1 MNAKIEPSVTNKEE
15 HSWNATAIYPSSGNE
30 PGAMAL
36 GVDIGSTTV
45 KAAVVEAATGE
56 IVWRDYRR
64 HHAHQAQTVLEF
76 LERIEAE
83 VPGVLAGDSRIF
95 VTGSGAQPLADLLG
109 ARFVQEV
116 NAIALAVERLY
127 PHANSVIELGGQDA
141 KIVLF
146 RGEVEGRRQAW
157 TSMNDRCAAGTGATI
172 DKCLSKVG
180 ISPEDLASLRLEERH
195 LHHVAAK
202 CGVFA
207 EMDVVN
213 LIKSGV
219 PAEDIL
225 CSLGDAVVQQ
235 NLSVLARGNTLK
247 PNVLLLGGPNVY
259 LPFLQDC
266 WRRRISQTW
275 EERGLELP
283 PGESIESLIT
293 VPDQALYCAAY
304 GAVLYGLHETEEG
317 ARYRGQQPLRES
329 IESGHRASV
338 LDSTEPPLAADTHE
352 FEQFSLQFALPRF
365 SPPSLKAGS
374 TVRAALGLDG
384 GSTSTKAVLIS
395 EDGRVLQKAYRLS
408 KGNPIQ
414 DSKEIL
420 EELRSHVASQ
430 GARLEITG
438 FGVTGYAAGVL
449 DRALCADVDIA
460 ETIAH
465 MKSAVALFGDIDV
478 ICDIGGQDIKVLFM
492 RNGELQQFK
501 LSNQCSAGNGMLLQ
515 ATADQF
521 GIPVEEF
528 AEHAFRATLVPRFT
542 AGCAVFLDSNR
553 VTLQR
558 EGFKPE
564 ELMAGLARVLPKN
577 IWQYIVQVPR
587 LSKLGRR
594 FVLQGGTQYNLAAV
608 KAQVDY
614 LRERVPDVEV
624 FVHPHPGEA
633 GAIGAALEAL
643 DVVRKRGHSTFV
655 GLPEAIAV
663 SYTTRTDEST
673 RCSFCT
679 NRCARTFIDT
689 RTPDGTSALYISG
702 ASCER
707 GLSEDTEALKAF
719 QRTRRERGRSY
730 PNLAQME
737 AKRIFAPLKE
747 PEALPSS
754 DTRVYEPAP
763 PVWWRWNRPRV
774 SERSFQRSGAASAA
788 HRKNLRIGMP
798 RCLDF
803 WSSAPF
809 WMAYFQTLGVPARN
823 LVLSQESGERMFT
836 EGAKYGAV
844 DPCYPSKVA
853 QAHLHDLLFHR
864 HSPDRPLNY
873 VFFPTI
879 VQGVGGL
886 PGVPAYACPVVTGT
900 PNVLK
905 AAFTKES
912 DYFAARGIEYIDGA
926 VNLAD
931 REILKAQLF
940 VMWGE
945 RLRLTRH
952 ESDFAIEAGFR
963 ALTAFQEDMQEE
975 GKAILENAART
986 GRYCVLITSRPYHLD
1001 DGMNHGVPD
1010 LVQALGFPVITLRS
1024 IPQDPAW
1031 LGPHFEAG
1039 PPGAPAPDVM
1049 DILDV
1054 WPEAHTANTSLKVW
1068 GAKFAARHPLVAVL
1082 DLSSFKCGH
1091 DAPAYGVIDSIL
1103 ERADVPYLTLHD
1115 LDANRPTNTLK
1126 IRLRTFA
1133 YALRRREE
1141 AMRVNR
1147 ASREWRNFEEP
1158 EVDATQGGMAEPA
1171 PEGALIT

>member
-1 MNAKIEPSVTNKEE
+1 MNGKINHPLAIKAGS
-15 HSWNATAIYPSSGNE
+15 SPGATAIHTIPSIETGSV
-30 PGAMAL
+30 AL

-45 KAAVVEAATGE
+45 KATVVEAATGE
-56 IVWRDYRR
+56 IIWRDYQR
-64 HHAHQAQTVLEF
+64 HHAHQTQTVLDF
-76 LERIEAE
+76 LERIEKD
-83 VPGVLAGDSRIF
+83 VPEVLAGKSSIF
-95 VTGSGAQPLADLLG
+95 VTGSGAQPLAGLLG

-116 NAIALAVERLY
+116 NALTLAVERLY
-127 PHANSVIELGGQDA
+127 PQANSVIELGGQDA

-146 RGEVEGRRQAW
+146 RGEVAGRRQAW

-172 DKCLSKVG
+172 DKCLTKVG
-180 ISPEDLASLRLEERH
+180 VSQEDLASIQLGDRH

-219 PAEDIL
+219 PADDIL
-225 CSLGDAVVQQ
+225 CSLGDAIVQQ

-266 WRRRISQTW
+266 WRRRIAQTW

-293 VPDQALYCAAY
+293 VPDEALYCAAY
-304 GAVLYGLHETEEG
+304 GAVLYGLYETEDG
-317 ARYRGQQPLRES
+317 VRYRGQGPLRES
-329 IESGHRASV
+329 IESGHRASA
-338 LDSTEPPLAADTHE
+338 LDGTEPSLAADSDE
-352 FEQFSLQFALPRF
+352 FEEFSREFALPRF
-365 SPPSLKAGS
+365 SPPSLQAGS
-374 TVRAALGLDG
+374 TVRATLGLDG
-384 GSTSTKAVLIS
+384 GSTSTKAVLLS

-414 DSKEIL
+414 DTKELL

-430 GARLEITG
+430 GAHLEIVG

-528 AEHAFRATLVPRFT
+528 AGHAFGASLVPRFT

-558 EGFKPE
+558 EGFKPG

-614 LRERVPDVEV
+614 IRERVPDVEV
-624 FVHPHPGEA
+624 FVHHHPGEA

-655 GLPEAIAV
+655 GLTEAIAV
-663 SYTTRTDEST
+663 SYTSRTDETT

-689 RTPDGTSALYISG
+689 RTPDGASALYISG

-719 QRTRRERGRSY
+719 HRTRRERGRSY
-730 PNLAQME
+730 PNLAQLE
-737 AKRIFAPLKE
+737 AKRVFASLRE
-747 PEALPSS
+747 PEALPSGE
-754 DTRVYEPAP
+754 TRVMEPTP
-763 PVWWRWNRPRV
+763 PVWWRWNRPGV
-774 SERSFQRSGAASAA
+774 AERPFQRSGATSEAQ
-788 HRKNLRIGMP
+788 RKNLRIGMP

-803 WSSAPF
+803 WSSGPF
-809 WMAYFQTLGVPARN
+809 WMAYFQTLGVPGKN

-853 QAHLHDLLFHR
+853 QAHLHDLLFNR
-864 HSPDRPLNY
+864 HSTDRPLDY
-873 VFFPTI
+873 VFFPTV

-886 PGVPAYACPVVTGT
+886 PGVPNYACPVVTGT

-926 VNLAD
+926 VNFAD
-931 REILKAQLF
+931 RVILKAQLF
-940 VMWGE
+940 AMWGG
-945 RLRLTRH
+945 RMNLTRH
-952 ESDFAIEAGFR
+952 ESDFAVEAGFR
-963 ALTAFQEDMQEE
+963 SLTAFEEEMGGE

-986 GRYCVLITSRPYHLD
+986 GRYCVLLVSRPYHLD
-1001 DGMNHGVPD
+1001 DGMNHSVPD

-1024 IPQDPAW
+1024 IPTDPAW
-1031 LGPHFEAG
+1031 LGRHFEAG

-1068 GAKFAARHPLVAVL
+1068 GAKFAARHPMVAVL

-1103 ERADVPYLTLHD
+1103 ERANVPYLTLHD
-1115 LDANRPTNTLK
+1115 LDANRPTNTLQ

-1141 AMRVNR
+1141 MLRSKQE
-1147 ASREWRNFEEP
+1147 SREWQGCGETD
-1158 EVDATQGGMAEPA
+1158 VDAGFEGIPELA
-1171 PEGALIT
+1171 PEGALST